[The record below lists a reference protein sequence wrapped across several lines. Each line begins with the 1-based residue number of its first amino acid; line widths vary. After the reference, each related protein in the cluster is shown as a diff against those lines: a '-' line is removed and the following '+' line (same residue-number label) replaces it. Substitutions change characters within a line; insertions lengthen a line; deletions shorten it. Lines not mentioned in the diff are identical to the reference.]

1 MRRES
6 WTSAFA
12 PASIGNVG
20 VGFDMLGL
28 ALEGVGDTVS
38 IRRRSE
44 EGVAV
49 VAALDPEGRP
59 HPELSIDAKM
69 NTASIAAAAL
79 WRAAAAP
86 GGLELV
92 VRKGIPLQSGMGS
105 SAASAVAA
113 VVAANALLDSPFQ
126 TLELLPHALEG
137 EKFASGGLHA
147 DNVAPSLLGGLV
159 FCPPALLPDAVPLK
173 APSGLSSV
181 LLHPDLKTDTA
192 MARRSLSNTCT
203 MEQWLTQQGYLAMFI
218 LACERGDHRMV
229 AQSLR
234 DVIIEPQRAASLPP
248 FYYVKDAALDAGAL
262 GCSLSGSG
270 PSIFALCENHHAA
283 AVAEAM
289 TNACSGTGVGCRSW
303 ISPLNSPG
311 AEVLAGPTTGSSPD
325 TT

>member
-1 MRRES
+1 MRGEG

-38 IRRRSE
+38 VRKRHE
-44 EGVAV
+44 NGVTV

-59 HPELSIDAKM
+59 HAELSLDATT

-79 WRAAAAP
+79 WHAATAP

-105 SAASAVAA
+105 SAASAAAA
-113 VVAANALLDSPFQ
+113 VVATNALLDAPFE
-126 TLELLPHALEG
+126 TAELLPFALEG

-159 FCPPALLPDAVPLK
+159 FCPPALLPKVVAVKSP
-173 APSGLSSV
+173 PGLSSV
-181 LLHPDLKTDTA
+181 LVHPDLKIDTA
-192 MARRSLSNTCT
+192 SARRVLSASCT
-203 MEQWLTQQGYLAMFI
+203 MEQWLTQQGYLAAFI

-234 DVIIEPQRAASLPP
+234 DVIIEPQRAASVPP
-248 FYYVKDAALDAGAL
+248 FHYVKDAALDAGAL

-270 PSIFALCENHHAA
+270 PSIFALCEHGRAA

-289 TNACSGTGVGCRSW
+289 TSACSRTGIACESW
-303 ISPLNSPG
+303 ISQMNCPG
-311 AEVLAGPTTGSSPD
+311 AQVLEA
-325 TT
+325 